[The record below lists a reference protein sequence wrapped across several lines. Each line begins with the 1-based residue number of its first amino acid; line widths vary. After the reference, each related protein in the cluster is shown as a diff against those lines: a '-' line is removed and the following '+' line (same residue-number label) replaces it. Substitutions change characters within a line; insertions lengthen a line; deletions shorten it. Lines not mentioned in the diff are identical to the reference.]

1 LKPQG
6 RKKKLL
12 DLDSPYIETIE
23 ATGTLITDGKEV
35 K

>member
-1 LKPQG
+1 LKAQG
-6 RKKKLL
+6 RKKKLF
-12 DLDSPYIETIE
+12 DLDAPCIETIE